1 MEKNGPS
8 RAWGP
13 SLERNNR
20 VGRGTS
26 SMWSSILCVG
36 SQLALP
42 PNAVAEEIA
51 IAAASDLNFAIK
63 DVIAEYEKATGHHV
77 KLSLGSSGNFYAQ
90 IQNGAPFDL
99 YFSADIGYPKKL
111 EEAGLIVP
119 GSVYRYAVGRI
130 VLWTN
135 HASRRDVSKGMDV
148 LRDPAVKKIAI
159 ANPKHAPYGRA
170 AVAAMQHFKVYDEAK
185 DRLVLGEN
193 ISQAAQFIE
202 SGACDV
208 GVIALSLA
216 LAPTMKAAGT
226 YWEIPSDAHPPL
238 EQGAAILKSSK
249 QQETAKQFV
258 EFMRGTQGQEIMKRY
273 GFTLP
278 Q

>member
-1 MEKNGPS
+1 M
-8 RAWGP
+8 
-13 SLERNNR
+13 NR
-20 VGRGTS
+20 VTS
-26 SMWSSILCVG
+26 SIQKLFFAVSLAWVACV
-36 SQLALP
+36 SAFVLP
-42 PNAVAEEIA
+42 PDTFAEEIA

-63 DVIAEYEKATGHHV
+63 EVIAEYEKATGNHV

-111 EEAGLIVP
+111 EEAGLTVP
-119 GSVYRYAVGRI
+119 GTLYRYAVGRI

-135 HASRRDVSKGMDV
+135 QTSHRDISKGLEA
-148 LRDPAVKKIAI
+148 LRDSAVKKIAI

-170 AVAAMQHFKVYDEAK
+170 AVAAMQHYKVYDQAK

-193 ISQAAQFIE
+193 ISQAAQFVE

-226 YWEIPSDAHPPL
+226 YWEIPAEAHPPL
-238 EQGAAILKSSK
+238 EQGAAILKSSR
-249 QQETAKQFV
+249 QQKTAQQFF
-258 EFMRGTQGQEIMKRY
+258 EFMQGTQGQEIMKRY

>member
-1 MEKNGPS
+1 MEGYKFM
-8 RAWGP
+8 
-13 SLERNNR
+13 NR
-20 VGRGTS
+20 LKTYILKLSCASWAAGVVLICMVGLSGQV
-26 SMWSSILCVG
+26 WAG
-36 SQLALP
+36 
-42 PNAVAEEIA
+42 EITV
-51 IAAASDLNFAIK
+51 AAASDLNFAIK
-63 DVIAEYEKATGHHV
+63 ELIVEYEKATGNHV
-77 KLSLGSSGNFYAQ
+77 KLSLGSSGNFYSQ

-119 GSVYRYAVGRI
+119 GSLYRYAVGRI

-135 HASRRDVSKGMDV
+135 HTSHRDVSKGLEV
-148 LRDPAVKKIAI
+148 LRDPAIKKIAI

-170 AVAAMQHFKVYDEAK
+170 AVAAMEHFKVYEQAK
-185 DRLVLGEN
+185 NRLVLGEN

-202 SGACDV
+202 SGACDI

-226 YWEIPSDAHPPL
+226 YWQIPADAHPPL

-249 QQETAKQFV
+249 QLETARQFV
-258 EFMRGTQGQEIMKRY
+258 EFIQGTQGQEIMTRY

>member
-1 MEKNGPS
+1 MTLKSSVKNVFFAACVAVVVGL
-8 RAWGP
+8 AWH
-13 SLERNNR
+13 
-20 VGRGTS
+20 
-26 SMWSSILCVG
+26 
-36 SQLALP
+36 LAFTQ
-42 PNAVAEEIA
+42 NAFAEEIA

-63 DVIAEYEKATGHHV
+63 DLIAEYEKATGNHV

-111 EEAGLIVP
+111 EEAGLTVP
-119 GSVYRYAVGRI
+119 GSLYRYAVGRI

-135 HASRRDVSKGMDV
+135 HTSHRDVSKGLEV
-148 LRDPAVKKIAI
+148 LRDSVVKKIAI

-170 AVAAMQHFKVYDEAK
+170 AVAAMEHYKVYDAAK

-208 GVIALSLA
+208 GIIALSLA

-226 YWEIPSDAHPPL
+226 YWEIPGEAHPPL

-249 QQETAKQFV
+249 EQKTAQQFV
-258 EFMRGTQGQEIMKRY
+258 EFMRSTRGQEIMHRY
-273 GFTLP
+273 GFTAP

>member
-1 MEKNGPS
+1 MT
-8 RAWGP
+8 
-13 SLERNNR
+13 L
-20 VGRGTS
+20 TS
-26 SMWSSILCVG
+26 SVKTVFSAACVAVVVG
-36 SQLALP
+36 LAWHLAFTQ
-42 PNAVAEEIA
+42 NAFAEEIA

-63 DVIAEYEKATGHHV
+63 DLIAEYEKATGNHV

-111 EEAGLIVP
+111 EEAGLTVP
-119 GSVYRYAVGRI
+119 GSLYRYAIGRI

-135 HASRRDVSKGMDV
+135 HTSHRDVSKGLEG
-148 LRDPAVKKIAI
+148 LRDSAVKKIAI

-170 AVAAMQHFKVYDEAK
+170 AVAAMEHYKVYDAAK

-208 GVIALSLA
+208 GIIALSLA

-226 YWEIPSDAHPPL
+226 YWEIPGEAHPPL

-249 QQETAKQFV
+249 EQKTAQQFV
-258 EFMRGTQGQEIMKRY
+258 EFMRSTRGQEIMHRY
-273 GFTLP
+273 GFTAP

>member
-1 MEKNGPS
+1 MTKLNYV
-8 RAWGP
+8 RK
-13 SLERNNR
+13 
-20 VGRGTS
+20 
-26 SMWSSILCVG
+26 LCVAG
-36 SQLALP
+36 WAALIICGGGQLALP
-42 PNAVAEEIA
+42 QDAVAEEIS

-63 DVIAEYEKATGHHV
+63 DVIVEYEKATGNHV

-111 EEAGLIVP
+111 EEAVLIVP
-119 GSVYRYAVGRI
+119 GSLYRYAVGRI

-135 HASRRDVSKGMDV
+135 HASQRDVTKGMDV

-202 SGACDV
+202 SGACDI

-226 YWEIPSDAHPPL
+226 YWEIPREAHPPL

-249 QQETAKQFV
+249 QQETAKQFL
-258 EFMRGTQGQEIMKRY
+258 EFMRGRQGQEIMTHY

>member
-1 MEKNGPS
+1 MGLVAFVSSVLP
-8 RAWGP
+8 A
-13 SLERNNR
+13 ER
-20 VGRGTS
+20 V
-26 SMWSSILCVG
+26 L
-36 SQLALP
+36 
-42 PNAVAEEIA
+42 AEEIA

-63 DVIAEYEKATGHHV
+63 DLIAEYEKATGNHV
-77 KLSLGSSGNFYAQ
+77 RLSLGSSGNFYAQ

-99 YFSADIGYPKKL
+99 YFSADIGYPRKL
-111 EEAGLIVP
+111 EEAGLTVP
-119 GSVYRYAVGRI
+119 GSLYRYAVGRI

-135 HASRRDVSKGMDV
+135 HTSRRDVSQGLEL
-148 LRDPAVKKIAI
+148 LRNPIVKKIAI

-170 AVAAMQHFKVYDEAK
+170 AVAAMQHFKVYDDAK
-185 DRLVLGEN
+185 DRLVFGEN

-226 YWEIPSDAHPPL
+226 YWEIPADAHPPL

-249 QQETAKQFV
+249 QQKTAQQFV
-258 EFMRGTQGQEIMKRY
+258 EFMQGAQGQEIMKRY